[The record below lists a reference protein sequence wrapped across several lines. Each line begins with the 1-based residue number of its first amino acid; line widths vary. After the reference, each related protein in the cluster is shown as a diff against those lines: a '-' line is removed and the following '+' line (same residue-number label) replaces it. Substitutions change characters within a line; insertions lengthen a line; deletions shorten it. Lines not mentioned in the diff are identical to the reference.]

1 MPRRPGMLSRPDVD
15 AAAPAATRAL
25 TVSELN
31 RGVRALLE
39 RGYPLLNV
47 RGEISGFTRAASGHL
62 YFSLKDAGAQVRCA
76 MWRKR
81 ATGLD
86 WSPRDG
92 DAVEVRASVTLFETR
107 GEYQLNVE
115 SVRRA
120 GAGALFEAFLRLKE
134 KLERA
139 GLFDAAR
146 KRALPAFPRAIGVVT
161 SPNAAA
167 LRDVL
172 TTLRRRAP
180 MIPVI
185 IYPTPVQG
193 EGAGAQVAAA
203 IAAAGSRGEVD
214 VLIVCRGGGS
224 IEDLW
229 AFNEESVARAIA
241 ACPMPVISGVG
252 HETDFTIADFAADL
266 RAPTPTA
273 AAELAAPA
281 HAALLADLI
290 VARRAL
296 ARAFE
301 ARLGEARQRLDW
313 LARALLSPAERLQLK
328 RRDLEQLGQRLASA
342 GRRVHDRDRA
352 RLDVARHRLR
362 QPELG
367 RMGEQVDAL
376 SRDLA
381 RAAREAVLQAGQR
394 LHRHRDALEHLN
406 PAGVLARGYGIV
418 RGADGRIV
426 RDAGSLAAGDALDV
440 TLARGGARVRVEK
453 PYST

>member
-1 MPRRPGMLSRPDVD
+1 MLSRPDFD
-15 AAAPAATRAL
+15 PAAQAATRAL

-39 RGYPLLNV
+39 RGYPSLNV
-47 RGEISGFTRAASGHL
+47 RGEISGFARAASGHL

-81 ATGLD
+81 AAGLD

-92 DAVEVRASVTLFETR
+92 DAVEVRASVTLFEAR

-120 GAGALFEAFLRLKE
+120 GAGALYEAFLRLKE

-146 KRALPAFPRAIGVVT
+146 KRALPVFPRAIGVVT

-185 IYPTPVQG
+185 VYPTPVQG
-193 EGAGAQVAAA
+193 ESAGAQVAAA
-203 IAAAGSRGEVD
+203 IAAASGRDEVD

-241 ACPMPVISGVG
+241 ACPMPVISGDG

-281 HAALLADLI
+281 REALLADLI
-290 VARRAL
+290 AARRAL
-296 ARAFE
+296 ARAID

-313 LARALLSPAERLQLK
+313 LARALLPPAERLQLK
-328 RRDLEQLGQRLASA
+328 RRDLEQLGQRLAAA
-342 GRRVHDRDRA
+342 GRRVHDRERA

-362 QPELG
+362 RPELG

-381 RAAREAVLQAGQR
+381 RAAREAVLRAGQR

-426 RDAGSLAAGDALDV
+426 RDASSLAAGDALDL

-453 PYST
+453 PYSA

>member
-1 MPRRPGMLSRPDVD
+1 MLSRPDFD
-15 AAAPAATRAL
+15 PTAQAATRAL

-47 RGEISGFTRAASGHL
+47 RGEISGLARAASGHL

-81 ATGLD
+81 AAGLD

-92 DAVEVRASVTLFETR
+92 DAVEVRASVTLFEAR

-120 GAGALFEAFLRLKE
+120 GAGALYEAFLRLKE

-146 KRALPAFPRAIGVVT
+146 KRALPVFPRAIGVVT

-185 IYPTPVQG
+185 VYPTPVQG
-193 EGAGAQVAAA
+193 ESAGAQVAAA
-203 IAAAGSRGEVD
+203 IAAAGGRDEVD

-281 HAALLADLI
+281 REALLADLI
-290 VARRAL
+290 AARRAL
-296 ARAFE
+296 ARAID

-313 LARALLSPAERLQLK
+313 LARALLPPAERLQLK
-328 RRDLEQLGQRLASA
+328 RRDLEQLGQRLAAA
-342 GRRVHDRDRA
+342 GRRVHDRERA

-362 QPELG
+362 RPELG

-381 RAAREAVLQAGQR
+381 RAAREAVLRAGQR

-426 RDAGSLAAGDALDV
+426 RDAGSLAAGDALDL

-453 PYST
+453 PYSA

>member
-1 MPRRPGMLSRPDVD
+1 MLSRPDFD
-15 AAAPAATRAL
+15 APGRAGLRTL

-31 RGVRALLE
+31 RGVRTLLE
-39 RGYPLLNV
+39 RGYPLLDV
-47 RGEISGFTRAASGHL
+47 RGELSGFTRAASGHL

-92 DAVEVRASVTLFETR
+92 DAVEVRASVTLFEAR

-120 GAGALFEAFLRLKE
+120 GAGALYEAFLRLKE
-134 KLERA
+134 KLGSE
-139 GLFDAAR
+139 GLFDEGR
-146 KRALPAFPRAIGVVT
+146 KRALPAFPRAIGIVT

-172 TTLRRRAP
+172 ATLRRRAP

-185 IYPTPVQG
+185 VYPTPVQG
-193 EGAGAQVAAA
+193 DGAGAQVAAA
-203 IAAAGSRGEVD
+203 IAGAGRRAEVD

-229 AFNEESVARAIA
+229 AFNEEGVARAIA
-241 ACPMPVISGVG
+241 ACPLPVIAGVG

-281 HAALLADLI
+281 RAALLADL
-290 VARRAL
+290 AAASGTL
-296 ARAFE
+296 ARAIE
-301 ARLGEARQRLDW
+301 ARLDEARQRLDW
-313 LARALLSPAERLQLK
+313 LARELVPPSERLQLK
-328 RRDLEQLGQRLASA
+328 RRDLEQFGQRLASA
-342 GRRVHDRDRA
+342 VRRVHERERA

-362 QPELG
+362 RPEIG
-367 RMGEQVDAL
+367 RMGEQLAAL
-376 SRDLA
+376 SRDLV
-381 RAAREAVLQAGQR
+381 RVAREAVLQAERR
-394 LHRHRDALEHLN
+394 LHGAADGLEHLS

-418 RGADGRIV
+418 RGPDGRIV
-426 RDAGSLAAGDALDV
+426 RDAGSLAAGDLLDIS
-440 TLARGGARVRVEK
+440 LERGGVRARVEK
-453 PYST
+453 PYSA